1 MAAVNDVLRA
11 TLVMSGI
18 ALNVNNLVFN
28 YQVTAG
34 SETNYVT
41 IANAIGTWLDA
52 ALTLVLDSII
62 NDYVSTEIE
71 LAERDPVLHQ
81 WDGKA
86 TVSYAGWA
94 GTHAG
99 EALPGGN
106 AVVIR
111 NETLA
116 ARRQARKFIPG
127 IPEALCNG
135 DTLNGVLVADM
146 VLLGTDLNDDVT
158 AGGATLRPCTY
169 NDTAVSPLFETASQF
184 IQTSLVN
191 TFSGYQRRRQPGA
204 GI

>member
-18 ALNVNNLVFN
+18 AANINNLVFN
-28 YQVTAG
+28 YQVTSG
-34 SETNYVT
+34 VETNYTT
-41 IANAIGTWLDA
+41 IANAIGAWLDV

-62 NDYVSTEIE
+62 NDYISTEIE
-71 LAERDPVLHQ
+71 LAERDIVLHQ

-86 TVSYAGWA
+86 TVAYTGWT
-94 GTHAG
+94 GTHVG
-99 EALPGGN
+99 EPYPGG
-106 AVVIR
+106 AACVIR

-135 DTLNGVLVADM
+135 DTLNGVFVADM
-146 VLLGTDLNDDVT
+146 VLLGVDLNDDVI
-158 AGGATLRPCTY
+158 AGGATLRPCTF
-169 NDTAVSPLFETASQF
+169 NDTALSPLFETASQF
-184 IQTSLVN
+184 VQTSLVN
-191 TFSGYQRRRQPGA
+191 TFVGYQRRRQPGA